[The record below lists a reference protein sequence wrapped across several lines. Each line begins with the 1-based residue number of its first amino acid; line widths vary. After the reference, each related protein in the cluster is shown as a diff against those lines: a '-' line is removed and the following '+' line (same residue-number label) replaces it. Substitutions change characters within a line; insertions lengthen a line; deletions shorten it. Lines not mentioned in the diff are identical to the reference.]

1 MSELRPGEITDE
13 MRQSKTT
20 EFFIYLASVVA
31 VLIASMV
38 VGTEEGHTDYF
49 RADKAWL
56 YIVVLT
62 VGYMISRGLANGSR
76 DPLRRVPRTRR
87 GKAASGVLYAA
98 ARRVAP
104 GGADERASRRAWPC
118 PRALRE
124 ERPGLCSASTPVRN
138 RCLSGFFFGSG
149 SVGLWLGAVCARE
162 TSSGHGQ
169 PVRGGGWGGAA
180 EHPGAGGLL
189 PR

>member
-13 MRQSKTT
+13 MRQAKTI

-56 YIVVLT
+56 YIVILI

-76 DPLRRVPRTRR
+76 DP
-87 GKAASGVLYAA
+87 
-98 ARRVAP
+98 
-104 GGADERASRRAWPC
+104 
-118 PRALRE
+118 
-124 ERPGLCSASTPVRN
+124 
-138 RCLSGFFFGSG
+138 
-149 SVGLWLGAVCARE
+149 
-162 TSSGHGQ
+162 
-169 PVRGGGWGGAA
+169 
-180 EHPGAGGLL
+180 
-189 PR
+189 